1 MTAVGGSSRRGAPW
15 TCTRYLDAVSLLLE
29 RERELTCLGA
39 RLDAA
44 RGGVGGLVVLE
55 GASGLG
61 KSSLLRAAA
70 VEGQQRGFE
79 VARARGA
86 QIEREWPLGIARQLL
101 EPVLRRRS
109 GDERAELLD
118 GAARLAAHV
127 VLPEL
132 AAGAAGAA
140 AVDASFGTLHGL
152 YWLCANLATRRPLL
166 LVIDDAQWADETS
179 LRFLGVLAR
188 RLDALP
194 AVVLLAQRPMPADAL
209 AEVAADPQTDF
220 LALRPLSSAATREL
234 LSRWSPDGV
243 DMEFAVACEAATG
256 GNPFL
261 LSRLAQGLREQGIA
275 FSAAHISDLTS
286 AGTEAVRLAVG
297 ATLGRL
303 TASAI
308 ALAEA
313 VAVLGDDVE
322 LSLAAQ
328 LARVEEG
335 AADAAAEELVR
346 GAVLEDA
353 RPLRFVHAIVRD
365 VVAARPS
372 AGARG
377 SLHARAAELLVG
389 RDAAP
394 DAVAVHL
401 LATEPRGRPWVV
413 QRLMESARQAL
424 AQGAP
429 QTARRRLERAL
440 AEPPATAAF
449 RAELLLDLGSAEILL
464 GRGEA
469 LAHFR
474 AAHALAPDPVLRA
487 KAVLGLTWVTRP
499 TPEFGEL
506 MSLLEH
512 AIGELDGDRE
522 LTLELQAAR
531 LTLQV
536 ASGTAGELQRF
547 ADLKG
552 HTPAERLMLSQL
564 ALAQLCAGGPADVAA
579 QFAERAVCSPSAD
592 AITNGG
598 LSLLFAP
605 YVLCRSDRLDAA
617 ERVAKRELRAARQ
630 RGSLAAYVYACTIRG
645 QVALRRGTLSAAG
658 AEFRAG
664 LDALPTETGP
674 RPESLIAG
682 LLDVLVQTG
691 DLPTAQ
697 ALLDSADR
705 DADLPDDA
713 ANTNLL
719 ASRSRLRFAQGDTP
733 RALADA
739 LQARH
744 RSVRHGSVQSA
755 DWAAW
760 SLIVSLHHALDKR
773 EEARREADAFLDAT
787 RRWGTPGAIGQ
798 ALRTSALIDGGECRL
813 ALLRDAVEHLKRSPA
828 RLEQAYA
835 LVDYGAAL
843 RRSGDRRVARD
854 PLRQGL
860 DIAAACGA
868 NPLADRARQELTA
881 TGMRVRRDAQTGI
894 AALTPSERRITEHAA
909 GGATNAQIA
918 QALFITVKTV
928 EMHLHHAYR
937 KLDISSRHQ
946 LAERLQATTTAQ

>member
-1 MTAVGGSSRRGAPW
+1 V
-15 TCTRYLDAVSLLLE
+15 LLE
-29 RERELTCLGA
+29 RERELTCLGG

-44 RGGVGGLVVLE
+44 RGGVGGLVVVE
-55 GASGLG
+55 GAPGLG
-61 KSSLLRAAA
+61 KTSLLRAA
-70 VEGQQRGFE
+70 VSEGRQRGFE

-86 QIEREWPLGIARQLL
+86 ELEREWPFGIARQLL
-101 EPVLRRRS
+101 EPVLRPCS
-109 GDERAELLD
+109 ADEQAELLD
-118 GAARLAAHV
+118 GAAGLAAHV
-127 VLPEL
+127 VLPER
-132 AAGAAGAA
+132 AAGAA

-166 LVIDDAQWADETS
+166 LVIDDAQWADGLS

-194 AVVLLAQRPMPADAL
+194 AVVLLAQRPMPPHAL
-209 AEVAADPQTDF
+209 AALAGDPQTDV
-220 LALRPLSSAATREL
+220 LELRRLSSAATVAL
-234 LSRWSPDGV
+234 LSEWSPDGV
-243 DMEFAVACEAATG
+243 DAEFAAACEAATG

-275 FSAAHISDLTS
+275 FTAEHVGAVTS
-286 AGTEAVRLAVG
+286 VGTQAVRLALG
-297 ATLGRL
+297 ATLDRL
-303 TASAI
+303 AASAV

-322 LSLAAQ
+322 LSVAAQ
-328 LARVEEG
+328 LARVEPG

-346 GAVLEDA
+346 AAVLADA

-365 VVAARPS
+365 AVAARLS

-377 SLHARAAELLVG
+377 LLHARAAELLVG

-413 QRLMESARQAL
+413 ERLMTSARQAL
-424 AQGAP
+424 VQGAP
-429 QTARRRLERAL
+429 ETALRRLERAL
-440 AEPPATAAF
+440 AEPPATAAL
-449 RAELLLDLGSAEILL
+449 RAELLLELGCTESLL
-464 GRGEA
+464 GRRGA
-469 LAHFR
+469 LEHLR

-487 KAVLGLTWVTRP
+487 RAALELAWAAAGPTRNL
-499 TPEFGEL
+499 GEL
-506 MSLLEH
+506 ISLLER

-522 LTLELQAAR
+522 LTLELEAAR
-531 LTLQV
+531 LTLQI

-547 ADLKG
+547 ADLEG
-552 HTPAERLMLSQL
+552 HTPAERLVLAQL

-579 QFAERAVCSPSAD
+579 QFAERAVCSSNAD
-592 AITNGG
+592 AITRGG

-617 ERVAKRELRAARQ
+617 ERVAERALRAARR
-630 RGSLAAYVYACTIRG
+630 RGSLAAYVYACTIHG
-645 QVALRRGTLSAAG
+645 LVALRRGTLSAAQ

-664 LDALPTETGP
+664 LDALAPDTGP

-682 LLDVLVQTG
+682 LLNVLVETG
-691 DLPTAQ
+691 DLSTAQ
-697 ALLDSADR
+697 TLLDSADH
-705 DADLPDDA
+705 DGALPDDA

-719 ASRSRLRFAQGDTP
+719 ASRSRLRVAQGDVP

-739 LQARH
+739 LEARR
-744 RSVRHGSVQSA
+744 RSISYGGVQSA

-760 SLIVSLHHALDKR
+760 SLIVSLHHALDKH
-773 EEARREADAFLDAT
+773 EEARREADALLVAT

-798 ALRTSALIDGGECRL
+798 ALRTSGLIEGGEGGL
-813 ALLRDAVEHLKRSPA
+813 ALLRDAVEHLERSPA

-843 RRSGDRRVARD
+843 RRNGDRRAARD

-909 GGATNAQIA
+909 AGATNAQIA

-946 LAERLQATTTAQ
+946 LAERLQTATTAH

>member
-1 MTAVGGSSRRGAPW
+1 M
-15 TCTRYLDAVSLLLE
+15 SLLLE
-29 RERELTCLGA
+29 RERELACVGV

-44 RGGVGGLVVLE
+44 RGGVGGLVVVE
-55 GASGLG
+55 GPSGLG

-70 VEGQQRGFE
+70 VEGLQRGFE

-86 QIEREWPLGIARQLL
+86 ELEREWPFGIARQLL
-101 EPVLRRRS
+101 EPVLRRCS
-109 GDERAELLD
+109 SDERAGLLG

-132 AAGAAGAA
+132 AAGAA
-140 AVDASFGTLHGL
+140 AVDVSFGTLHGL

-166 LVIDDAQWADETS
+166 IVVDDAQWADETS

-194 AVVLLAQRPMPADAL
+194 AVVLLAQRPLPPNAL
-209 AEVAADPQTDF
+209 AELSADPQSDV
-220 LALRPLSSAATREL
+220 LELRPLSCAAILAL
-234 LSRWSPDGV
+234 LSQWSPDGV
-243 DMEFAVACEAATG
+243 DAQFALACEAATN

-261 LSRLAQGLREQGIA
+261 LSRLAQGLREQEIA
-275 FSAAHISDLTS
+275 CTAEHISDLTS
-286 AGTEAVRLAVG
+286 VGTQVLRRTVG

-303 TASAI
+303 PATAI
-308 ALAEA
+308 ALADA

-328 LARVEEG
+328 LARIQEG

-346 GAVLEDA
+346 AAVLEDA

-365 VVAARPS
+365 VVAARLS

-413 QRLMESARQAL
+413 ERLMTSARQAL
-424 AQGAP
+424 DQGAP
-429 QTARRRLERAL
+429 QTALRRLERAL
-440 AEPPATAAF
+440 AEPPATAAL
-449 RAELLLDLGSAEILL
+449 RAQLLLDLGCTETLL
-464 GRGEA
+464 GRREA
-469 LAHFR
+469 LAHLH
-474 AAHALAPDPVLRA
+474 AAHALAPAPVLRA
-487 KAVLGLTWVTRP
+487 RAVLGLTRVTRP
-499 TPEFGEL
+499 TPNVGEL
-506 MSLLEH
+506 ISLLEH

-522 LTLELQAAR
+522 LTLELEAAR
-531 LTLQV
+531 LTLQI

-547 ADLKG
+547 ADLQG
-552 HTPAERLMLSQL
+552 YTPAERLMLAQL

-579 QFAERAVCSPSAD
+579 QFAERAVCGPHAD
-592 AITNGG
+592 AIANGG

-617 ERVAKRELRAARQ
+617 ERVAERELHAARQ

-645 QVALRRGTLSAAG
+645 QVALRRGTLCAAE
-658 AEFRAG
+658 AEYRAG
-664 LDALPTETGP
+664 LDALPPDTGP
-674 RPESLIAG
+674 RRESLIAG

-691 DLPTAQ
+691 ELRTAQ
-697 ALLDSADR
+697 TLLDSAGHDR
-705 DADLPDDA
+705 ALPDDA

-739 LQARH
+739 LEARR
-744 RSVRHGSVQSA
+744 RSIRHGGVQSA

-760 SLIVSLHHALDKR
+760 SLIVSLHHALNQR
-773 EEARREADAFLDAT
+773 QEARREADALLDAT

-798 ALRTSALIDGGECRL
+798 ALRTRGLIEGGESGL

-828 RLEQAYA
+828 RLEHAYA

-843 RRSGDRRVARD
+843 RRSGNRRAARD

-860 DIAAACGA
+860 DIAAACSA

-881 TGMRVRRDAQTGI
+881 TGLRVRRDAQTGI
-894 AALTPSERRITEHAA
+894 AALTPSQRRITEHAA
-909 GGATNAQIA
+909 AGATNAQIA

-937 KLDISSRHQ
+937 KLNINSRHQ
-946 LAERLQATTTAQ
+946 LAQCLQDHTTAQESQPTMDHIELDGRGRT